1 MGCLYCRKKIGPLRR
16 LTDRHYCSNDHRK
29 KYISSKSA
37 RAVREAEDLYGFED
51 THGTSWRA
59 VMEVKPEDKPE
70 RRGGIGTSIFVGVS
84 VVVLVL
90 AISQLP
96 MNSGGSKAVSPLP
109 DTNPHPNQGG
119 FGQLIGNMI
128 QSKTAGTL
136 RDDFHT
142 GLGGWEGFRSIRR
155 GLEPDGR
162 RSSPGILT
170 ALEAFL
176 IALKLRTRVHGT
188 DRS

>member
-16 LTDRHYCSNDHRK
+16 LRDRHYCSNEHRK
-29 KYISSKSA
+29 KYISSRSA

-59 VMEVKPEDKPE
+59 VLEVKPEDKAE

-84 VVVLVL
+84 VVVLIL

-96 MNSGGSKAVSPLP
+96 MNSGAAKAVSPLP
-109 DTNPHPNQGG
+109 DANPHPNQGG
-119 FGQLIGNMI
+119 FGQLIGNLI
-128 QSKTAGTL
+128 QSKTAATL

-142 GLGGWEGFRSIRR
+142 GLGG
-155 GLEPDGR
+155 
-162 RSSPGILT
+162 
-170 ALEAFL
+170 
-176 IALKLRTRVHGT
+176 
-188 DRS
+188 